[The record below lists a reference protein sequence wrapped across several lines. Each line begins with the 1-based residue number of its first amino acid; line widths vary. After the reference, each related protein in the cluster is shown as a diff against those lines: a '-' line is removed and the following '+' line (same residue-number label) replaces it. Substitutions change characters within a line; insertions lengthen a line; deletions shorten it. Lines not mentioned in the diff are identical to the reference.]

1 MIAGS
6 FFVPEIISWF
16 MKNIINLSNND
27 KFLLQID
34 SERAIVIT
42 TGWEK
47 AQEMK
52 CRIISEVQ
60 AYG

>member
-1 MIAGS
+1 MLS
-6 FFVPEIISWF
+6 FHLVYLMYFEIF
-16 MKNIINLSNND
+16 LSNND